1 MQKFR
6 FGLFAVVGVLL
17 ITCVVLWFSS
27 PHLRTR
33 VLTTI
38 DPPKA
43 PEYNIESAK
52 EKIANGTLSS
62 DLPETL
68 LYYTASEW
76 EPSWSLDL
84 IDGELVEF
92 RQLDPVSGAD
102 MITDSYKVTRQT
114 PHADGW
120 TILGAGE
127 KGEISFTTTDVSE
140 KGGCTHSASGYTH
153 RDSVTVKSPARDWR
167 GCGGPEI

>member
-1 MQKFR
+1 MHKFCV
-6 FGLFAVVGVLL
+6 GLFAVVGLLL
-17 ITCVVLWFSS
+17 IASLVLWLSS

-38 DPPKA
+38 DPPKP
-43 PEYNIESAK
+43 PEYNIESAR

-62 DLPETL
+62 NLPEL
-68 LYYTASEW
+68 SSYTASEW
-76 EPSWSLDL
+76 EPSWSLNL
-84 IDGELVEF
+84 IDGELIEF
-92 RQLDPVSGAD
+92 RQLDPVSGGD
-102 MITDSYKVTRQT
+102 MITDTYKVTRQFS
-114 PHADGW
+114 HANGW

-127 KGEISFTTTDVSE
+127 KGQISFTTTNVSE